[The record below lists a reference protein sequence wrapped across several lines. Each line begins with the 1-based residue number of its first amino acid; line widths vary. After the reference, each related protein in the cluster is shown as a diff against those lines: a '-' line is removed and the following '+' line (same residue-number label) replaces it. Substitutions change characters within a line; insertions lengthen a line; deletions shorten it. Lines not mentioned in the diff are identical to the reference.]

1 MTIGDER
8 DLTPLW
14 QYGHNRRT
22 DMPEATDSPEN
33 VLSQML
39 WGYRASQA
47 LFVAVRLGIP
57 DLLKDEARTSEDLA
71 ARAGV
76 DAHALYRLLVV
87 LASVGVL
94 REVGPG
100 RFEITPMGALLQTG
114 STLRDSAI
122 LAESFWPAYAE
133 LPYTIRTGRSG
144 FQRASGMPIYDYL
157 AKTPEA
163 DAAYAAR
170 MAVATSTM
178 AGALTRSYDFS
189 GMSTVVDVGG
199 GRGALLLEILRAH
212 PHLRGVLFDRSATVA
227 GVQHDLEAQQVG
239 ERLEVVAGDFFE
251 ALPAG
256 GDVYILKWVIS
267 EWSDER
273 AIVILRNC
281 RRAMTARGRVLV
293 MDPLEV
299 QAHALFN
306 LQILVVWNGGR
317 VRSQAEIAS
326 LFAAAGLGMERI
338 IPTRS
343 QFSIVEG
350 GPA

>member
-1 MTIGDER
+1 
-8 DLTPLW
+8 
-14 QYGHNRRT
+14 
-22 DMPEATDSPEN
+22 MPEATDSPEN

-47 LFVAVRLGIP
+47 LFVAVRLGLA
-57 DLLKDEARTSEDLA
+57 DLLKDGAKTSEDLA

-76 DAHALYRLLVV
+76 DAQALYRLLVV

-94 REVGPG
+94 REVGPA
-100 RFEITPMGALLQTG
+100 RFEITPMGVLLQKE

-133 LPYTIRTGRSG
+133 LPYTIQTGRSG
-144 FQRASGMPIYDYL
+144 FQRAFGMPIYGYL

-170 MAVATSTM
+170 MAVATSAM
-178 AGALTRSYDFS
+178 AAALTESYDFS
-189 GMSTVVDVGG
+189 TVSTVVDVGG
-199 GRGALLLEILRAH
+199 GRGTLLLAILKAH
-212 PHLRGVLFDRSATVA
+212 PHLRGILFDRAPTVS
-227 GVQHDLEAQQVG
+227 GIHHDPEARQVA
-239 ERLEVVAGDFFE
+239 ERFEVVAGNFFE

-256 GDVYILKWVIS
+256 GDAYLLKWVIS
-267 EWSDER
+267 EWSDEK
-273 AIVILRNC
+273 AILILTNC
-281 RRAMTARGRVLV
+281 RQAMTAGGRVLV

-299 QAHALFN
+299 QPHALFN

-317 VRSQAEIAS
+317 VRSQAEIAA
-326 LFAAAGLGMERI
+326 LFAAAGLRVERV
-338 IPTRS
+338 IPTES

-350 GPA
+350 RPV

>member
-1 MTIGDER
+1 
-8 DLTPLW
+8 
-14 QYGHNRRT
+14 
-22 DMPEATDSPEN
+22 MPEATDSPES

-57 DLLKDEARTSEDLA
+57 DLLQDGAKTSEDLA

-76 DAHALYRLLVV
+76 DAQALYRLLVV

-94 REVGPG
+94 REVGPA
-100 RFEITPMGALLQTG
+100 RFEITPMGALLQKE

-133 LPYTIRTGRSG
+133 LPYTIQTGRCG
-144 FQRASGMPIYDYL
+144 VQRALGMPIYDYL

-170 MAVATSTM
+170 MAVATSAM
-178 AGALTRSYDFS
+178 AAALTESYDFS
-189 GMSTVVDVGG
+189 GLSTVVDVGG
-199 GRGALLLEILRAH
+199 GRGALLLAILKAH
-212 PHLRGVLFDRSATVA
+212 PHLRGILFDRAPTVA
-227 GVQHDLEAQQVG
+227 GAERDPDTQQVA
-239 ERLEVVAGDFFE
+239 ERFEVVAGNFFE

-256 GDVYILKWVIS
+256 GDVYLLKWVIS
-267 EWSDER
+267 EWSDEK
-273 AIVILRNC
+273 AIAILRNC
-281 RRAMTARGRVLV
+281 RRAMSARGRVLV

-299 QAHALFN
+299 QSHALFN
-306 LQILVVWNGGR
+306 LQMLVVWNGGR
-317 VRSQAEIAS
+317 VRSQAEIAA
-326 LFAAAGLGMERI
+326 LFAAARLGVERM
-338 IPTRS
+338 IPTQS

-350 GPA
+350 RPV

>member
-1 MTIGDER
+1 MS
-8 DLTPLW
+8 
-14 QYGHNRRT
+14 
-22 DMPEATDSPEN
+22 EATESPES

-47 LFVAVRLGIP
+47 LFVAVRLGIT

-76 DAHALYRLLVV
+76 DAQALYRLLVV
-87 LASVGVL
+87 LASLGIL
-94 REVGPG
+94 REVGPA
-100 RFEITPMGALLQTG
+100 RFELTTMGALLQKG

-122 LAESFWPAYAE
+122 LAESYWPAYTE
-133 LPYTIRTGRSG
+133 LSYTIQTGRSG
-144 FQRASGMPIYDYL
+144 FQRAFGMPIYDYL

-170 MAVATSTM
+170 MAVATSAM
-178 AGALTRSYDFS
+178 AAALTRCYDFS
-189 GMSTVVDVGG
+189 GIGTVVDVGG
-199 GRGALLLEILRAH
+199 GRGALLLEILKAH
-212 PHLRGVLFDRSATVA
+212 PHLRGILFDRIPTVA
-227 GVQHDLEAQQVG
+227 GVQHDPEARPVLERFEA
-239 ERLEVVAGDFFE
+239 VAGNFFE

-273 AIVILRNC
+273 AVFILKNC
-281 RRAMTARGRVLV
+281 RRAMSARGRVLV
-293 MDPLEV
+293 IDPFEV
-299 QAHALFN
+299 QPQALFN

-317 VRSQAEIAS
+317 VRSQADLAA
-326 LFAAAGLGMERI
+326 LFAAAGFGVERI
-338 IPTRS
+338 IPTQS

-350 GPA
+350 RPV